1 MCQACLFQLMQLTM
15 TLKIENVMN
24 CKWFIII
31 RKCGCKPKFVEPF
44 FSHNDFSHQTQLKK
58 GIEPSFFSCQN

>member
-1 MCQACLFQLMQLTM
+1 M

-24 CKWFIII
+24 CKWFTII

-44 FSHNDFSHQTQLKK
+44 FSHNDFLHQTQLEK
-58 GIEPSFFSCQN
+58 GIEPSFFSCQS